1 VSLLCVIALKC
12 VVALLFYIC
21 SIIVDDGQGESGGNK
36 EVNKDV
42 GLIERST
49 HNIVDLR

>member
-21 SIIVDDGQGESGGNK
+21 SIIVDDQGESGGNK
-36 EVNKDV
+36 EVNKEV

-49 HNIVDLR
+49 HNIVELR